1 MMKNYSNNHTA
12 SVLPTHSVLTEI
24 REHIAMQDLFTEKSD
39 IGNIETISSIGGLF
53 FLTQGK
59 NVNSA
64 LAARTLGSS

>member
-24 REHIAMQDLFTEKSD
+24 REHIATQDLFTEKSD
-39 IGNIETISSIGGLF
+39 IENIGTISSIGGFF